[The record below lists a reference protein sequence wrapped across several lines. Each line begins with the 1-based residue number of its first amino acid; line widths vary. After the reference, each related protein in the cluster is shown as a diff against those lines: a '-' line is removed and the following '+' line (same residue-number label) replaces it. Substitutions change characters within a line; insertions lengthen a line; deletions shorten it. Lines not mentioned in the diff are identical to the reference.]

1 MTEFL
6 LLLLAHVLVD
16 FYWQPTRWVTDKKEK
31 KYKSRYLYLHT
42 LLVIVVSYIAL
53 HQWKN
58 PFPAIALGIAHG
70 AIDLVKI
77 SFDRKGSLTWFI
89 ADQAAHLATIA
100 LTALVLTSNITL
112 GFEAFMTW
120 FNTPKTLARLSGALL
135 SLSPVS
141 FLVGILTKPWREELS
156 KLAPGA
162 DDNLANAGRW
172 IGMSERLLIFVFV
185 LVNQY
190 SAIGFLI
197 AAKSLLRYNDKSTEP
212 GIPPAYISKKSEY
225 VLVGTLMSYTC
236 AIAVALAVQILS
248 QKFK

>member
-1 MTEFL
+1 MKEFL
-6 LLLLAHVLVD
+6 LLLLAHILVD

-31 KYKSRYLYLHT
+31 KYKSRYLYFHT
-42 LLVIVVSYIAL
+42 LLVIIVSYIAL
-53 HQWKN
+53 HQWGN
-58 PFPAIALGIAHG
+58 PLPAILLGIAHG
-70 AIDLVKI
+70 IIDLVKI
-77 SFDRKGSLTWFI
+77 SFDKKGSLTWFI

-100 LTALVLTSNITL
+100 LTAVILTSSISIGFQSFIT
-112 GFEAFMTW
+112 W
-120 FNTPKTLARLSGALL
+120 INTPKTLATMSGALL

-141 FLVGILTKPWREELS
+141 FLVGILTRPWREELS
-156 KLAPGA
+156 KLAPDA

-197 AAKSLLRYNDKSTEP
+197 AAKSLLRYNDKATDT

-236 AIAVALAVQILS
+236 AIAVALAVKMLR
-248 QKFK
+248 

>member
-16 FYWQPTRWVTDKKEK
+16 FYWQPTSWVTDKKEK
-31 KYKSRYLYLHT
+31 KYKSRYLYFHT

-53 HQWKN
+53 HQWEN
-58 PFPAIALGIAHG
+58 PFPAIALGIAHSV
-70 AIDLVKI
+70 IDLVKI
-77 SFDRKGSLTWFI
+77 SFDKKGSLTWFI

-100 LTALVLTSNITL
+100 LTALILTSNIL
-112 GFEAFMTW
+112 PGLESLSIW
-120 FNTPKTLARLSGALL
+120 LNKPKTLAALSGAML

-141 FLVGILTKPWREELS
+141 FFVGILTRPWREELA

-197 AAKSLLRYNDKSTEP
+197 AAKSLLRYNEKVTDS

-236 AIAVALAVQILS
+236 AIAVALAVQILG

>member
-1 MTEFL
+1 MIEFL
-6 LLLLAHVLVD
+6 LLLLAHILVD

-31 KYKSRYLYLHT
+31 KYKSRYLYFHT
-42 LLVIVVSYIAL
+42 LLVVIVSYIAL
-53 HQWKN
+53 HQWEN
-58 PFPAIALGIAHG
+58 PLPAIALGIAHG
-70 AIDLVKI
+70 VIDLVKI
-77 SFDRKGSLTWFI
+77 SFDKKGSLTWFV

-100 LTALVLTSNITL
+100 LAALIITSNITP
-112 GFEAFMTW
+112 GFEAFTTW
-120 FNTPKTLARLSGALL
+120 LNTPKTLATLSGTLL

-156 KLAPGA
+156 KLAPDA
-162 DDNLANAGRW
+162 DDNLASAGRW

-185 LVNQY
+185 LINQY

-197 AAKSLLRYNDKSTEP
+197 AAKSLLRYNEKAIDS

-236 AIAVALAVQILS
+236 AIAVALAVRMLS
-248 QKFK
+248 

>member
-16 FYWQPTRWVTDKKEK
+16 FYWQPTSWVTDKKEK
-31 KYKSRYLYLHT
+31 KHRSRYLYFHV
-42 LLVIVVSYIAL
+42 LLVIIVSYVAL
-53 HQWKN
+53 HQWDN
-58 PFPAIALGIAHG
+58 PLPAIALGIAHG
-70 AIDLVKI
+70 IIDLIKI
-77 SFDRKGSLTWFI
+77 SLDKKGTLTWFI

-100 LTALVLTSNITL
+100 LTALILTSNIHP
-112 GFEAFMTW
+112 GMQQFVTW
-120 FNTPKTLARLSGALL
+120 FNTPKILAALSGALV
-135 SLSPVS
+135 SLNPIS
-141 FLVGILTKPWREELS
+141 FLVGILTRPWREELTR
-156 KLAPGA
+156 LAPDA

-197 AAKSLLRYNDKSTEP
+197 AAKSLLRYNDKAIDS

-236 AIAVALAVQILS
+236 AIAVALAVRMLS
-248 QKFK
+248 